1 MSEIQPTE
9 RTKIRRR
16 PERGVFDRAAVYA
29 IIDEALVAHV
39 GVSVNDEPRVIPTAI
54 IRVGDHVY
62 IHGSQSN
69 QLLSTLAGGA
79 PACITVTLVDSIV
92 AGRSGFGM
100 SMDYRSVVI
109 FAKAEVVEDVAEKER
124 LVAAFIEDILPG
136 HVVRPPKAKELNAT
150 VFLRFP
156 IEEASAKIRDKGVVD
171 PADDIALDL
180 WAGVIP
186 LRMTAGAPRNCKDLR
201 PGIETPDYAKT
212 YARPRG

>member
-1 MSEIQPTE
+1 MSQIQPTE

-16 PERGVFDRAAVYA
+16 PERGVFDRAAVHA

-62 IHGSQSN
+62 IHGSQNN
-69 QLLSTLAGGA
+69 QLLTTLAGGA
-79 PACITVTLVDSIV
+79 PACITITLVDSIV

-109 FAKAEVVEDVAEKER
+109 FAKAEVVEDMAEKER

-150 VFLRFP
+150 LFLKFP

-171 PADDIALDL
+171 PPEDIALDL

-186 LRMTAGAPRNCKDLR
+186 LRVTAGTPQNCKDLK
-201 PGIETPDYAKT
+201 PGIETPDYAKA
-212 YARPRG
+212 YARRG